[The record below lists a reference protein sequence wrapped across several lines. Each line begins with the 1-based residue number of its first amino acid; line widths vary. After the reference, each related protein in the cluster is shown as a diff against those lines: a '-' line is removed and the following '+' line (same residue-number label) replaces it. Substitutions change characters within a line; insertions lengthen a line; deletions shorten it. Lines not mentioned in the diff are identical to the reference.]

1 MNIFQKTRPTGLG
14 EGLNRAKYARNM
26 TQETI
31 GNQERKYTRSGAFM
45 YINIRTLCLNLIA
58 N

>member
-31 GNQERKYTRSGAFM
+31 GNQERKYTRSGTFM
-45 YINIRTLCLNLIA
+45 YINIRTSA
-58 N
+58 